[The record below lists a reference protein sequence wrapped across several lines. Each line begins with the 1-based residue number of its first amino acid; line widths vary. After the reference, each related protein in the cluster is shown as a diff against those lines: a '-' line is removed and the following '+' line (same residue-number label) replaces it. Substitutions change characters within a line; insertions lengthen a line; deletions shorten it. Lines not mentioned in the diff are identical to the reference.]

1 MDEYKNRQI
10 MKEEFMGESTRFI
23 ATNDR
28 IRERVKNISHE
39 THVLKEI
46 VQRSRSDDVF
56 WDVGACLG
64 IHSFVVS
71 NFLPYGEIVAF
82 EPMPSNRG
90 ILVDNKSVNQVSNIT
105 VSRNALADE
114 RSSRKFEIRE
124 SVQAGYG
131 RHSFSTND
139 DYESIKTIDVEAIE
153 GDTSKYPQPNIVK
166 IDVEGAGPLVI
177 EGMKGLLM
185 SDECHTIIFE
195 THEPNPV
202 QPSHEDFGYTEEE
215 FIQLVESCGFSVEN
229 LKMDYHYVG
238 YKNSDHTDSLDSDK
252 VSIIQSDISDVD
264 ADGIINS
271 AGTTLR
277 MGTGVAGSLR
287 DKGGEKLNEAAILKG
302 PVNVGDAVRTDGFDL
317 SSEYVYHAA
326 SMPHYD
332 SGDST
337 PKSVRSS
344 VIKCFNLAEEDN
356 IESIAVPLV
365 GCGLG
370 GVPTT
375 TGARIIRDVIRS
387 YNFDTITEIKIVA
400 YTQDEYEIV
409 DRVFN

>member
-1 MDEYKNRQI
+1 MDEHKNRQI
-10 MKEEFMGESTRFI
+10 MKEEFMGASIRFI

-90 ILVDNKSVNQVSNIT
+90 ILVDNKSINQVSNIT

-139 DYESIKTIDVEAIE
+139 DYESIKTIDVEAID

-252 VSIIQSDISDVD
+252 VSIIQLDISDVD

-302 PVNVGDAVRTDGFDL
+302 PLNVGDAVRTDGFDL
-317 SSEYVYHAA
+317 SSKYVYHAA